1 MLEWKTCIRG
11 GITVLLVYL
20 LIHYW
25 SGLSGIVRLAVSAAV
40 PLILG
45 CVIAYIVNILM
56 SFYERYFPTGKKNE
70 KWQRIRRPVCMLL
83 SFLTVVLVIF
93 LIIRMI
99 IPELVDCI
107 RLVLDQLPDAM
118 NTLYAW
124 GENNLHISEW
134 LSDEAGQIYSSN
146 LQNTDWQEVVKKVLG
161 WLMTGVGGAMASILT
176 VVTSLFS
183 TAVTVLVA
191 FVFSIYLLLGKE
203 RLARQCGLLIRTYCG
218 DKISRRILYV
228 LTTFNQSFHSFIVGQ
243 CLEAVI
249 LGGLCTIGM
258 LILGFPYATMIGC
271 LIGFTALIPVA
282 GAYIGA
288 GVGCFM
294 IFTVS
299 PLKAV
304 LFLVFI
310 VVLQQLEGN
319 LIYPRVV
326 GASIGLPGIWVLAA
340 VTVGGG
346 ILGVGGM
353 LLGVPLAAGIY
364 RLLRADVS
372 KRKNRSL

>member
-11 GITVLLVYL
+11 GVTVLLVYL

-25 SGLSGIVRLAVSAAV
+25 SSLSGIVRLAVSAAV

-56 SFYERYFPTGKKNE
+56 SFYERYFLTGKKNE

-118 NTLYAW
+118 NSLYAW
-124 GENNLHISEW
+124 AENNLHISEW
-134 LSDEAGQIYSSN
+134 LSEEAGQIYSSSF
-146 LQNTDWQEVVKKVLG
+146 QNTDWQEVVKKVLD

-203 RLARQCGLLIRTYCG
+203 RLSRQCGLLIRTYCG
-218 DKISRRILYV
+218 EKVSRRVLYV
-228 LTTFNQSFHSFIVGQ
+228 LSTFNQSFHSFIVGQ

-299 PLKAV
+299 PLKAI

-346 ILGVGGM
+346 ILG
-353 LLGVPLAAGIY
+353 
-364 RLLRADVS
+364 
-372 KRKNRSL
+372 